1 VVKQIGSI
9 SIRNLGVFNTVDE
22 YFPDVSNFTGPKDKE
37 IQSVGNYFIN
47 EPVIVLNK
55 STYTAFSTYCIA
67 YINYSQRSNYYDD

>member
-1 VVKQIGSI
+1 MVKQIGSI

-55 STYTAFSTYCIA
+55 SEYTTFARIA
-67 YINYSQRSNYYDD
+67 